1 MVEYSPVREAAAQFP
16 VESNLNQVEIQE
28 VVRWFYKK
36 TNTRN
41 TRDSR
46 AILLTAYT
54 R

>member
-36 TNTRN
+36 QTH
-41 TRDSR
+41 
-46 AILLTAYT
+46 AIHV
-54 R
+54 